1 MKQYLTTDQRECLNE
16 LCREYATTTVEEV
29 VRLGGE
35 YVERL
40 LEYNRAVP
48 LISRAG
54 DQKARAVE
62 LFLSSLAVLEFL
74 PRENG
79 AAACDL
85 GSGGGFPAIPL
96 KIARPDMRWILIE
109 SRQRKCTVLESMART
124 LSLTG
129 IDILCQRFE
138 DYRPPDELQGITVI
152 TRAGPPADL
161 VFNWAR
167 NLAELEHVVLFE
179 TPIDAPHTEKSAIR
193 HGFYLSVRKEV
204 DRRLNFDQL
213 LLLQFKKNEQ

>member
-1 MKQYLTTDQRECLNE
+1 MECLGE
-16 LCREYATTTVEEV
+16 LCREYATATVEEV

-35 YVERL
+35 YIQRL
-40 LEYNRAVP
+40 IEYNRVVP

-79 AAACDL
+79 AVACDL

-96 KIARPDMRWILIE
+96 KIARPDMGWILIE
-109 SRQRKCTVLESMART
+109 SRQRKCAVLESMART
-124 LSLTG
+124 LSLAG
-129 IDILCQRFE
+129 IDVLCQRFE
-138 DYRPPDELQGITVI
+138 EFLPPDELQGLTV
-152 TRAGPPADL
+152 TARAGPPVDL
-161 VFNWAR
+161 VLDWAR
-167 NLAELEHVVLFE
+167 NLAGLEQVVLFE
-179 TPIDAPHTEKSAIR
+179 TLTDAPTTEKSAME

-204 DRRLNFDQL
+204 DRRLNIDPL
-213 LLLQFKKNEQ
+213 LLLQFKKNK